1 MRLVWSDNEIL
12 YVYEMYNSCNCQIT
26 AVSSTNDFYE
36 NNDEYKKMSY
46 KEFRE
51 NYPEG
56 SGYRSVRYKK
66 VKQKN
71 YDRFK

>member
-12 YVYEMYNSCNCQIT
+12 YVYEIYDSYNCQI
-26 AVSSTNDFYE
+26 AAISSTNDFYE

-51 NYPEG
+51 NYPED

-71 YDRFK
+71 YDRHK